1 LDYFQKEKMK
11 IKEFVVLFIISSISY
26 FCGLNWGLPSK
37 SLNKLYF
44 NDIETIEK
52 HIEQIKK
59 YPIEKIYKGMGP
71 YLAKYPEV
79 EKEKLPRFYYNPI
92 RSYHPDEYYVIK
104 SFSSMKPEKF
114 DFNPHAYSIGGAY
127 LYLVGLFLF
136 LFSKLN
142 FVVLSK
148 DICFYFLHPEE
159 IGKFY
164 IIGRA
169 ITAIY
174 GIGIIL
180 LSYLLCK
187 KFFKDGLKS
196 FLICLLILFSPLIIL
211 NSHYMYVDIPGLF
224 WITACLFITSNSI
237 EKFSFK
243 NVFLAGIFAGL
254 ACGTK
259 ITFVVSIVIP
269 LLGIF
274 IIFKNPKDIVK
285 NFLLVV
291 ICFIFSFFITNPYF
305 FLTFPEPLIE
315 LEQHTGLS
323 FNGKFYF
330 LSLKYG
336 LGFPLLI
343 FALTGTLLSI
353 FFIKERSDLEKKLLF
368 LLFSWTVFF
377 FIFISI
383 FSKNFARYILPLV
396 PSFIILGGYG
406 WFLTLTKTKKILKF
420 LISLWIIFVILF
432 TFFYGMSYEMLF
444 IQKNIRTEAGE
455 WIKENIPAGSSIGV
469 TEVPWQFQM
478 PPFDYFKYNLIV
490 TGYDFNKLKKEKPE
504 YFIISSFQA
513 PIPPFPLKLQIEK
526 NSFWN
531 EFINSSIYK
540 EEKKFQKFPSF
551 LSFKFQFNELPEDL
565 IYLNPTIV
573 IFKYKNETF

>member
-1 LDYFQKEKMK
+1 MK